1 MSSKIGLNL
10 TRYYS
15 INFDLPKRTKKLIKF
30 IIIHYTG
37 MKKEND
43 AIKKLCNPKSK
54 VSSHYFIKNNGDV
67 LNLVPNLY
75 TAWHAG
81 ISCWKNY
88 SSLNKY
94 SIGIEIN
101 NPGHNHRYSDF
112 SSKQIHSL
120 IKLLRY
126 LIKKYEI
133 NKRNVLGHSD
143 ISPNRKKDPGEKFPW
158 KKLAKLN
165 LCKWHNLNEKKI
177 KSFRNIRL
185 SKLEEKLFFNNLQK
199 IGYLKISNKRDKNK
213 KNSIIKAFQRKFRQG
228 LINGKTDQECLL
240 ISKNLQ

>member
-1 MSSKIGLNL
+1 M
-10 TRYYS
+10 
-15 INFDLPKRTKKLIKF
+15 
-30 IIIHYTG
+30 
-37 MKKEND
+37 
-43 AIKKLCNPKSK
+43 
-54 VSSHYFIKNNGDV
+54 
-67 LNLVPNLY
+67 NLVPNLY

>member
-88 SSLNKY
+88 NSLNKY